1 MSDINA
7 TEPDLTQVR
16 TRPDR
21 DSTRLSIRVFQDGL
35 RFSWTLKAPS
45 NEVLGRGTAETE
57 RQARIDALQAGMI
70 YIDRANGW
78 SSPGC
83 IENLNTLLAGS
94 LLPEVLKADAEPN
107 AGTKSHCHQFDFFVR
122 RRKLGH
128 SSVLST
134 MGQRAVGRR
143 AYACEQRYE
152 RDW

>member
-70 YIDRANGW
+70 YIDRANG
-78 SSPGC
+78 
-83 IENLNTLLAGS
+83 
-94 LLPEVLKADAEPN
+94 
-107 AGTKSHCHQFDFFVR
+107 
-122 RRKLGH
+122 
-128 SSVLST
+128 
-134 MGQRAVGRR
+134 
-143 AYACEQRYE
+143 
-152 RDW
+152 